1 MADKKK
7 QTYTP
12 KQKARKAAVRAA
24 RNKSGKN
31 TDYQA
36 AVARGDE
43 NAGSKSKSA
52 QTHRATNAKLKGKKS
67 PKGKDVG
74 HKKSLKSGG
83 SNSPSNT
90 KLEDSSSNRSKG
102 GKSGNTAGK
111 GVGGE
116 KSSRKGVKN
125 KPR

>member
-1 MADKKK
+1 MPSK

-12 KQKARKAAVRAA
+12 AQKKRKAAVRAA

-43 NAGSKSKSA
+43 NVGSKSKSA
-52 QTHRATNAKLKGKKS
+52 QTHADKAAHEKKTGKKI
-67 PKGKDVG
+67 PKGKDFG
-74 HKKSLKSGG
+74 HKKSLKDSNGSSTAGG
-83 SNSPSNT
+83 AESKS
-90 KLEDSSSNRSKG
+90 KNRSKG
-102 GKSGNTAGK
+102 GKSGNAKGK
-111 GVGGE
+111 GKGGS
-116 KSSRKGVKN
+116 KSSRKGIKN